1 MRTEIYTYKM
11 IKILLIASLFLLP
24 LNSCDDKAN
33 STEKEE
39 MNKNTVINF
48 VSGIWNEKDLA
59 QLDQFFSQ
67 EFKRR
72 VNNVEIASNKE
83 ELTANIQVYL
93 TGFPDL
99 NLTIDDIL
107 PYRDQVIM
115 NWTITGTNTGVFG
128 EYPATGKKIKV
139 SGLSRL
145 SFDQAG
151 KIHHE
156 DIYYNE
162 LSLLQQLGY
171 SLTPPALN

>member
-1 MRTEIYTYKM
+1 MGTNIQ
-11 IKILLIASLFLLP
+11 
-24 LNSCDDKAN
+24 
-33 STEKEE
+33 KEE

-48 VSGIWNEKDLA
+48 VSSIWNEKDLS

-99 NLTIDDIL
+99 NLLIDDIL
-107 PYRDQVIM
+107 PYHDQVIM

-128 EYPATGKKIKV
+128 EFPATGKKIKV
-139 SGLSRL
+139 SGLSHL
-145 SFDQAG
+145 SFD
-151 KIHHE
+151 
-156 DIYYNE
+156 
-162 LSLLQQLGY
+162 
-171 SLTPPALN
+171 

>member
-1 MRTEIYTYKM
+1 M
-11 IKILLIASLFLLP
+11 IKILLIASIFLLP
-24 LNSCDDKAN
+24 LSSCSDKGSN
-33 STEKEE
+33 IEKEE
-39 MNKNTVINF
+39 MNKSTVIGF
-48 VSGIWNEKDLA
+48 VSSIWNEKDLS

-83 ELTANIQVYL
+83 ELTANLQVYL

-145 SFDQAG
+145 IFDQAG
-151 KIHHE
+151 KICHE
-156 DIYYNE
+156 DVFYNE

-171 SLTPPALN
+171 SLTPPELN

>member
-1 MRTEIYTYKM
+1 MGTNIQ
-11 IKILLIASLFLLP
+11 
-24 LNSCDDKAN
+24 
-33 STEKEE
+33 KEE

-48 VSGIWNEKDLA
+48 VSSIWNEKDLS

-99 NLTIDDIL
+99 NLLIDDIL
-107 PYRDQVIM
+107 PYHDQVIM

-128 EYPATGKKIKV
+128 EFPATGKKIKV
-139 SGLSRL
+139 SGLSHL
-145 SFDQAG
+145 SFDENG
-151 KIHHE
+151 KISYE
-156 DIYYNE
+156 DIFYNE

>member
-1 MRTEIYTYKM
+1 M

-24 LNSCDDKAN
+24 LNSCDDKGTN
-33 STEKEE
+33 IQKEE

-48 VSGIWNEKDLA
+48 VSSIWNEKDLS

-99 NLTIDDIL
+99 NLLIDDIL
-107 PYRDQVIM
+107 PYHDQVIM

-128 EYPATGKKIKV
+128 EFPATGKKIKV
-139 SGLSRL
+139 SGLSHL
-145 SFDQAG
+145 SFDENG
-151 KIHHE
+151 KISYE
-156 DIYYNE
+156 DIFYNE

>member
-1 MRTEIYTYKM
+1 M

-24 LNSCDDKAN
+24 LNSCDDKD
-33 STEKEE
+33 STIKKEE

-48 VSGIWNEKDLA
+48 VSSIWNEKDLS
-59 QLDQFFSQ
+59 QLDQFFSH
-67 EFKRR
+67 EFERR

-83 ELTANIQVYL
+83 ELTANLQVYL

-145 SFDQAG
+145 IFDQAG
-151 KIHHE
+151 KICHE
-156 DIYYNE
+156 DVFYNE

-171 SLTPPALN
+171 SLTPPELN